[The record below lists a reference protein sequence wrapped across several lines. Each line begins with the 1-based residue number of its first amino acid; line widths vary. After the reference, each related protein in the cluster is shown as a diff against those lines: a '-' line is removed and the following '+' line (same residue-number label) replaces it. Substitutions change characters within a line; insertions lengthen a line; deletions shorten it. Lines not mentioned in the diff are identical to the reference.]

1 MLKRK
6 PCDKWLE
13 LWIDGGWSTS
23 FYLAPLRKK
32 VGKNNLDKYPTLDKE
47 AWYDIMSPDGK
58 EFVGCRINIITHS
71 HQGRGGMDE
80 SSSSSQAFFETDGLT
95 IELKSGYLMRVN
107 EIVTAR
113 QKKMARQKEIDK
125 KLGKLCRDK
134 KKIDDE
140 IAKLLKEKEE

>member
-1 MLKRK
+1 
-6 PCDKWLE
+6 
-13 LWIDGGWSTS
+13 
-23 FYLAPLRKK
+23 
-32 VGKNNLDKYPTLDKE
+32 
-47 AWYDIMSPDGK
+47 
-58 EFVGCRINIITHS
+58 
-71 HQGRGGMDE
+71 MDE